1 MIEVISVK
9 PEQPKSSTVYT
20 YVEDQLKILFVSW
33 LVKRKIVVHELVMW
47 APLAP
52 PLQGEIHVRSVFC
65 IDLFLE

>member
-9 PEQPKSSTVYT
+9 PEQPKSSIVYT
-20 YVEDQLKILFVSW
+20 CIEDQLKKLFVSW
-33 LVKRKIVVHELVMW
+33 LVKRKIVVRELVMW

-52 PLQGEIHVRSVFC
+52 SLQGEIHLRSVRC